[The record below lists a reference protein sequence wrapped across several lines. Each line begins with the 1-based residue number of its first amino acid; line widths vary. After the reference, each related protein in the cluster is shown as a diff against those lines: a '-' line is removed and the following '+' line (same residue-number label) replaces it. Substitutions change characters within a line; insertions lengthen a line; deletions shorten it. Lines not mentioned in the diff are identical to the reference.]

1 MPCLCKYYKLTRY
14 EEFDHEIEGKIR
26 KKLKGDRIDI
36 QADWRQLLDDYLFN
50 MGQPRDTS
58 GDARE
63 ERARTEKTA
72 ALKEL
77 AESKISVLVGDAG
90 TGKTTVLAVLC
101 MVIVPSNIK

>member
-1 MPCLCKYYKLTRY
+1 M
-14 EEFDHEIEGKIR
+14 
-26 KKLKGDRIDI
+26 
-36 QADWRQLLDDYLFN
+36 LDEYLFN
-50 MGQPRDTS
+50 MGQSRDTS
-58 GDARE
+58 GDERE

-101 MVIVPSNIK
+101 IMESLIISYWHSPQITHLAVLTILLIL